1 MRGIT
6 LIKFSEPERLMVL
19 DMFKHNKINN
29 IEFLT
34 ITEFDKSGLVR
45 HGFSTRKGGV
55 SLGEAGTMNFG
66 FNRKDTRENIVK
78 NFELFC
84 TVLGVDYK
92 KIVFTNQT
100 HEDVVYAVTKK
111 DIGKG
116 LMTISDIKG
125 VDALVTNIPN
135 IPLCTFHADC
145 MPLFFLDTNKKAIGL
160 THSGWKSTLL
170 NIAQKTVQKMQ
181 SEYGCN
187 PADII
192 VAIGPSIGVCH
203 FEVGQGVADKFKEK
217 FGDEYIINGET
228 PHIDL
233 WQLCKSQLINAG
245 ILSHNITITDIC
257 TFCNNDLFYSYRGD
271 NHKTGSMVSIME
283 LRGEDDE

>member
-1 MRGIT
+1 
-6 LIKFSEPERLMVL
+6 
-19 DMFKHNKINN
+19 MFKHNKIYN

-34 ITEFDKSGLVR
+34 ITEFEESKLVR

-55 SLGEAGTMNFG
+55 STGEAGNMNFG
-66 FNRKDTRENIVK
+66 FNRKDAYGNIVK

-84 TVLGVDYK
+84 GVLGVDYK
-92 KIVFTNQT
+92 KLVFTNQT
-100 HEDVVYAVTKK
+100 HEDCVYAVTEK

-116 LMTISDIKG
+116 FMKVSDIKG
-125 VDALVTNIPN
+125 VDSFVTNIPN

-145 MPLFFLDTNKKAIGL
+145 MPLFFLDKDKKAIGL

-181 SEYGCN
+181 GEYGCN
-187 PADII
+187 PADIM
-192 VAIGPSIGVCH
+192 VAIGPSIGPCH
-203 FEVGQGVADKFKEK
+203 FEVGQDVADKFKEK
-217 FGDEYIINGET
+217 FGDKHIIKGEK

-233 WQLCKSQLINAG
+233 WQLCKSQLLNAG
-245 ILSHNITITDIC
+245 ISEENITVTDIC

-283 LRGEDDE
+283 LKGENDA